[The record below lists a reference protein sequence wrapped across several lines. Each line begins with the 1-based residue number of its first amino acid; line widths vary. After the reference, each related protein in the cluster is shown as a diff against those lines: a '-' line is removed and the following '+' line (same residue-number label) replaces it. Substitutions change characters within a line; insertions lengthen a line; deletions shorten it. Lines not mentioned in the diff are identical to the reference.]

1 MTLILNNEEVKN
13 VLTMEV
19 CLAAV
24 EKAFQELGN
33 ENAFHI
39 HRIHPYFPSSKPET
53 FFRPKIM
60 GGFVPAFGV
69 LALRVCPEFI
79 QFPVMDGMRRQV
91 KIASAP
97 GNTYLGLIY
106 LYSGD
111 TGELLAI
118 IQDAYL
124 QKLRVGATS
133 AVAAKYLARQ
143 DSATLALFGTGWQ
156 AGAHLLA
163 FSKIRTLKKVKVFS
177 PNREHRVSFAEE
189 MSNTLALE
197 VVPVTSPIDAVT
209 DADIIVTATSSN
221 EPVFKGEWLQAGV
234 HVSSIVNS
242 DEQRRRSE
250 LDEEAFRRSNLIVI
264 NSRDY
269 LKKAKQREL
278 LDLIEAGILAEKE
291 IHELGELVTGKC
303 PVRSDKNQI
312 TLYKNNVGMGIQFA
326 AVGARI
332 LEEAAKKGL
341 GKEIPTEWFL
351 QTRKGTAT
359 Y

>member
-1 MTLILNNEEVKN
+1 MDI
-13 VLTMEV
+13 

-33 ENAFHI
+33 DNAFHI

-69 LALRVCPEFI
+69 MALRVCPEFI
-79 QFPVMDGMRRQV
+79 QFPVIDGMRRQV

-106 LYSGD
+106 LYSGE

-133 AVAAKYLARQ
+133 AIAAKYLARP
-143 DSATLALFGTGWQ
+143 DSAILALFGTGWQ

-163 FSKIRTLKKVKVFS
+163 FSKIRALKKVRVFS
-177 PNREHRVSFAEE
+177 PNREHCVSFAQE
-189 MSNTLALE
+189 MSENLALE
-197 VVPVTSPIDAVT
+197 VVPVVSPREAVQ

-221 EPVFKGEWLQAGV
+221 EPVFKGEWLQEGV

-242 DEQRRRSE
+242 DEKRRRSE
-250 LDEEAFRRSNLIVI
+250 LDAEVFRRSDLIVI

-269 LKKAKQREL
+269 LKTAKQKEL
-278 LDLIEAGILAEKE
+278 LDLIDAGILSEEE

-303 PVRSDKNQI
+303 PGRSDNKQI

-332 LEEAAKKGL
+332 LEESAKKGI

-351 QTRKGTAT
+351 QTRKGNAT